1 MSNDYP
7 FIKLFKT
14 IDCFYLFDVN
24 TASIIRINEKVYD
37 YLESI
42 LNGTVT
48 YNKELQKQID
58 NLKARG
64 FLKANDPN
72 MEVSHPALSLVEE
85 SLDGNIGQLI
95 LQVTQNCNLRCK
107 YCVYS
112 GSYVNRTHSN
122 KRMSFETAKK
132 AVDFYY
138 RHNRN
143 KKDAIIGFYGGE
155 PLLEMDLIKRVVEY
169 SKKLFEGKFIVFN
182 ITTNATLLTEDII
195 HFFNDNNIGLTI
207 SLDGPKSVHNNGRVF
222 ADNSTGTFESVMN
235 NLDKVSKV
243 CPEYLK
249 NISFNAVLDT
259 KNDFK
264 CSSDFFSYEFMK
276 DALVTVTTLNTNSNK
291 EKITYTERFD
301 VNYRYEI
308 FKYYLFLIGKYKGD
322 KVSKVV
328 KQQIGSLKTDIHDKL
343 KTPYLRG
350 KVCHPSGPCI
360 PGALRLFVNVDGNFY
375 PCERVSE
382 TCAAFCI
389 GDLENGFD
397 IEKSKAL
404 LNIGSL
410 TKEQCK
416 NCWAVYFCSGC
427 ASGLEDGDQLSAKK
441 RLERCDGIRE
451 GCITRFQ
458 EYCMLRENGYKFEGV

>member
-143 KKDAIIGFYGGE
+143 KKNAIIGFYGGE

-207 SLDGPKSVHNNGRVF
+207 SLDGPKSVHL
-222 ADNSTGTFESVMN
+222 S
-235 NLDKVSKV
+235 
-243 CPEYLK
+243 
-249 NISFNAVLDT
+249 
-259 KNDFK
+259 
-264 CSSDFFSYEFMK
+264 
-276 DALVTVTTLNTNSNK
+276 
-291 EKITYTERFD
+291 
-301 VNYRYEI
+301 
-308 FKYYLFLIGKYKGD
+308 LIH
-322 KVSKVV
+322 
-328 KQQIGSLKTDIHDKL
+328 I
-343 KTPYLRG
+343 
-350 KVCHPSGPCI
+350 
-360 PGALRLFVNVDGNFY
+360 
-375 PCERVSE
+375 
-382 TCAAFCI
+382 
-389 GDLENGFD
+389 
-397 IEKSKAL
+397 
-404 LNIGSL
+404 
-410 TKEQCK
+410 
-416 NCWAVYFCSGC
+416 
-427 ASGLEDGDQLSAKK
+427 
-441 RLERCDGIRE
+441 
-451 GCITRFQ
+451 
-458 EYCMLRENGYKFEGV
+458 